1 VTVSL
6 HGDSDPEQ
14 AESVRE
20 ATEPPGA
27 APSADESLFSS
38 LLATAERHVYLY
50 AMSLLHR
57 SDDAEEVLQRTRVI
71 LWQKFSQYERG
82 TDFIRWA
89 CGIARLEALKIY
101 EGFRR
106 EKRLFS
112 DVFVEMLAREADRS
126 LAILEARRLALDEC
140 LSKLRPE
147 DRDLI
152 LRRYQPGATTRS
164 VAEALRR
171 SPQGTRRS
179 VQRLRE
185 VLADCVRRSLGW
197 EDDS

>member
-1 VTVSL
+1 MTAIPDAEYD
-6 HGDSDPEQ
+6 HEPEQ
-14 AESVRE
+14 ADGVSK
-20 ATEPPGA
+20 ATEPPW
-27 APSADESLFSS
+27 SADEAAFAS
-38 LLATAERHVYLY
+38 LLATAERPVFLY
-50 AMSLLHR
+50 AMSLMHR
-57 SDDAEEVLQRTRVI
+57 ADDAEEVLQRTRVI
-71 LWQKFSQYERG
+71 VWQKFSQYKPG

-89 CGIARLEALKIY
+89 CGVARLEVLKIR
-101 EGFRR
+101 ERRDR
-106 EKRLFS
+106 EKRLFR

-126 LAILEARRLALDEC
+126 LDILEARRLALDEC

-147 DRDLI
+147 DRDLV
-152 LRRYQPGATTRS
+152 LRRYQPGATTQS

-185 VLADCVRRSLGW
+185 VLADCVRRSLGS